1 MSVSF
6 LFLLALYTLVRF
18 VFCVVLLSS
27 GSDLKE
33 EIIHD
38 VDSALPKLDEWKAHI
53 LRAAL
58 QDSAKRD
65 IIDNLSP
72 RQVLLI
78 MDWAIQLSRNP
89 A

>member
-1 MSVSF
+1 
-6 LFLLALYTLVRF
+6 
-18 VFCVVLLSS
+18 LSG

-38 VDSALPKLDEWKAHI
+38 VDSALPKFYEWKAHI